1 MYETHRG
8 IDALFGKLKRYLKGM
23 EKNEKENGLF
33 SEIEKSKKEEI
44 LDKMLK
50 KLNAIKNLIK

>member
-1 MYETHRG
+1 
-8 IDALFGKLKRYLKGM
+8 M